1 MLSARY
7 FRLALASLLIVGAST
22 SMVGCKPD
30 AAVKDPALIGR
41 GVKDPTPPGTI
52 SPERPESR
60 PGAVQ
65 FVANGKI
72 SGTIIF
78 QGNVHTA
85 TIDTSMDPACSAGGK
100 ATLPTEQFVVKDSK
114 LANVFIYVK
123 SGPPEAMQDGGRS
136 AQPVVMDQKNC
147 QYVPHVVAVAA
158 GGYVEFRNS
167 DGTMH
172 NVHTLPTDVG
182 NETIDISEGP
192 HGQPKIKQF
201 LRPELMIPVR
211 CNNHPWMNAFVNVSA
226 TRFFDISDG
235 NGHFELRGLPP
246 GEYVIGAV
254 HEKMGEKT
262 MRVTVLPNQTSN
274 AEFGF
279 AQ

>member
-1 MLSARY
+1 MFPARNA
-7 FRLALASLLIVGAST
+7 RIALAFSLIAFST
-22 SMVGCKPD
+22 ISMVGCKPD
-30 AAVKDPALIGR
+30 PAVKDPALIGR
-41 GVKDPTPPGTI
+41 GVKDPTPPP
-52 SPERPESR
+52 SPQDASPAGE
-60 PGAVQ
+60 VKI
-65 FVANGKI
+65 VANGQI

-78 QGNVHTA
+78 QGKAPAA
-85 TIDTSMDPACSAGGK
+85 TIDTSMDPACASGGK
-100 ATLPTEQFVVKDSK
+100 ATLPTEQFVVKDGK

-136 AQPVVMDQKNC
+136 AQSVVMDQKNC
-147 QYVPHVVAVAA
+147 QYIPHVVAVAA

-167 DGTMH
+167 DATMH
-172 NVHTLPTDVG
+172 NVHTMPTDVG
-182 NETIDISEGP
+182 NETIDISQGP

-201 LRPELMIPVR
+201 LKPELMIPVR

-235 NGHFELRGLPP
+235 NGHFDLRGLPP
-246 GEYVIGAV
+246 GDYVIGAV

-262 MRVTVLPNQTSN
+262 MRVTVIPNQTAN

-279 AQ
+279 AP